1 MTTTIP
7 TAELTQEIIRL
18 TDGAALATPFSQRH
32 PGFVLA
38 EGYRIAREVLTV
50 REGAGWQRIGRKIGF
65 SNRTILEQYGVAG
78 PMFGY
83 MYDRTL
89 REAVER
95 EGQFSASLPLTGLA
109 QPLIEPEIA
118 FRLRSRPPVTR
129 DPEELLRH
137 IEWVAHGFEVVQC
150 HFPGW
155 KFAAAD
161 AVADGGLHG
170 RYILGPRRAVAEGDP
185 KALAAALGAFTIT
198 LLKNGEPAAE
208 GGGANVLD
216 SPLNALAFLIETIE
230 GLPGHPPL
238 AAGEIIT
245 TGTLTKALPVT
256 AGETWSTRLEGLPL
270 AGLELRFE

>member
-1 MTTTIP
+1 MTSV
-7 TAELTQEIIRL
+7 LTGDLTREIIWL
-18 TDGAALATPFSQRH
+18 TDEAALATPFAQRH
-32 PGFVLA
+32 PGFSMDD
-38 EGYRIAREVLTV
+38 GYRVAREVLAL
-50 REGAGWQRIGRKIGF
+50 REQAGWRRVGRKIGF
-65 SNRTILEQYGVAG
+65 SNRLILEQYGVTG
-78 PMFGY
+78 PVFGY

-89 REAVER
+89 SEAGEQGSR
-95 EGQFSASLPLTGLA
+95 FSAALPLTGLA

-129 DPEELLRH
+129 DPVELLRH
-137 IEWVAHGFEVVQC
+137 IEWMAHGFEVVQC

-161 AVADGGLHG
+161 AVAGGGLHG
-170 RYILGPRRAVAEGDP
+170 RYILGPKRLVDQDDP
-185 KALAAALGAFTIT
+185 AALAAALASFRVT
-198 LLKNGEPAAE
+198 LFRNGEPAAA

-216 SPLNALAFLIETIE
+216 SPLNALGYLIKTVE

-245 TGTLTKALPVT
+245 TGTLTKAFPVA
-256 AGETWSTRLEGLPL
+256 AGETWSTHIEGLAL

>member
-1 MTTTIP
+1 G
-7 TAELTQEIIRL
+7 ES
-18 TDGAALATPFSQRH
+18 DGR
-32 PGFVLA
+32 
-38 EGYRIAREVLTV
+38 
-50 REGAGWQRIGRKIGF
+50 
-65 SNRTILEQYGVAG
+65 
-78 PMFGY
+78 
-83 MYDRTL
+83 
-89 REAVER
+89 
-95 EGQFSASLPLTGLA
+95 FSASLSHSGLA

-137 IEWVAHGFEVVQC
+137 IEWMAHGFEVVQC

-170 RYILGPRRAVAEGDP
+170 SYIVGPRRRIPRRDP
-185 KALAAALGAFTIT
+185 NVKALAAALGSFTIT
-198 LLKNGEPAAE
+198 LLKNGEPAAG

-245 TGTLTKALPVT
+245 TGTLTKALPVA
-256 AGETWSTRLEGLPL
+256 AGETWSTRIEGLPL
-270 AGLELRFE
+270 SDLELRFE